1 MFSYYD
7 FTESLLLY
15 NGYRFMDQSK
25 VISNDALEALQERIG
40 YRFQDITLLHLALM
54 HKSYANEQQL
64 DQHCG
69 NERLEFL
76 GDAVV
81 ELVIS
86 HILMDQSQ
94 DSSEGHL
101 SKMRAS
107 IVNTDSLASI
117 SRNFELSSCLCLSR
131 GEQENQG
138 REKKSILANAYEALA
153 AAVYYDGGYD
163 VVFNMI
169 HAHFKPLIDEAG
181 KRGYSNDYKS
191 RLQELVQKLF
201 NATPVYEIISE
212 QGPDHFKT
220 FEAQVIIND
229 QRYGNGHGGNKKTA
243 EQQAARQ
250 ALQQLE
256 KDS

>member
-1 MFSYYD
+1 MN
-7 FTESLLLY
+7 ESVLNPNEALLALQSRI
-15 NGYRFMDQSK
+15 GYHF
-25 VISNDALEALQERIG
+25 SNDAFLQ
-40 YRFQDITLLHLALM
+40 LALI

-64 DQHCG
+64 DEHCG

-76 GDAVV
+76 GDAVI

-86 HILMDQSQ
+86 HILMEQAQ

-107 IVNTDSLASI
+107 IVNTDSLAAI
-117 SRNFELSSCLCLSR
+117 SRTYELSDCLRLSR

-138 REKKSILANAYEALA
+138 RKKKTILANSYEALA
-153 AAVYYDGGYD
+153 AAVYFDGGYD
-163 VVFNMI
+163 AVFKMI
-169 HAHFKPLIDEAG
+169 QKHFKPLIDEAA
-181 KRGYSNDYKS
+181 RLGYSRDYKS

-201 NATPVYEIISE
+201 NATPLYTIISE
-212 QGPDHFKT
+212 QGPDHNKT
-220 FEAQVIIND
+220 FEASVSIND
-229 QRYGNGHGGNKKTA
+229 QSYGTGHGGNKKTA

-256 KDS
+256 EDKK

>member
-1 MFSYYD
+1 M
-7 FTESLLLY
+7 
-15 NGYRFMDQSK
+15 NQS
-25 VISNDALEALQERIG
+25 VPNPNDTLAALQKRIG
-40 YRFQDITLLHLALM
+40 YHFRTMAHLELALI

-64 DQHCG
+64 DEHCG

-76 GDAVV
+76 GDAVI

-86 HILMDQSQ
+86 HILMEQAQ

-107 IVNTDSLASI
+107 IVNTDSLAAI
-117 SRNFELSSCLCLSR
+117 SRTYELSECLCLGR

-153 AAVYYDGGYD
+153 AAVYFDGGYEA
-163 VVFNMI
+163 VFNMI
-169 HAHFKPLIDEAG
+169 QEHFKPLINEAA
-181 KRGYSNDYKS
+181 RQGYSRDYKS
-191 RLQELVQKLF
+191 RLQERVQKLF

-212 QGPDHFKT
+212 QGPDHYKS

-229 QRYGNGHGGNKKTA
+229 KPYGKGQGGNKKTA
-243 EQQAARQ
+243 EQHAARQ
-250 ALQQLE
+250 ALEILE
-256 KDS
+256 NNRQ